1 MPWTVNECGRRG
13 AIGPGRE
20 FFVFIGSVTVTKL
33 LVRISGSGRRPHAI
47 SVRFSGLPE
56 GPPSRQ
62 TPARLVDRQ
71 VVWLGFLARPSRTYA
86 VQLLP
91 VHFFVP
97 ADRLVRLF
105 RARPA
110 ERSGARDMAGAG
122 VAGIL
127 RREQLAVRSAVI
139 CVARVHLSRRPAFHF
154 RGHER
159 RPPLCA
165 PHITLP
171 PHFS

>member
-20 FFVFIGSVTVTKL
+20 FFVFIVSVTVTKL
-33 LVRISGSGRRPHAI
+33 LVRISGSGRRSLAI

-105 RARPA
+105 RARPV
-110 ERSGARDMAGAG
+110 ERSGARDMAGCG
-122 VAGIL
+122 VAAI
-127 RREQLAVRSAVI
+127 
-139 CVARVHLSRRPAFHF
+139 
-154 RGHER
+154 
-159 RPPLCA
+159 PPLEPSGVPTA
-165 PHITLP
+165 DYALFHRRRY
-171 PHFS
+171 

>member
-1 MPWTVNECGRRG
+1 MRWWVHECARRG

-20 FFVFIGSVTVTKL
+20 FFVFSGCVPVPKL
-33 LVRISGSGRRPHAI
+33 LVRISGSGRRSLAI

-127 RREQLAVRSAVI
+127 RRDHLAVPSPALLGR
-139 CVARVHLSRRPAFHF
+139 RV
-154 RGHER
+154 
-159 RPPLCA
+159 PL
-165 PHITLP
+165 
-171 PHFS
+171 